1 MAKRILVIPDVH
13 GRTFWKAPVERY
25 LDSVDRI
32 VFLGDYLDPYGQ
44 FVPEDIFNNLMEIIE
59 LKNQNRDK
67 VILLKGNHD
76 QHYSSGLFFEL
87 ASSSRLDA
95 RYWAKYNKT
104 FEEYKDLFQLIFLE
118 KIKETPYLFSHAGLT
133 VYWLEKVNSTLWKF
147 ADGDFSVADPKI
159 VEMINMLDDTDEG
172 QELLS
177 VVGHNRSRIGETT
190 GSLLWADVFE
200 HTTHEAP
207 QVYGLN
213 QVFQVFGHTRLRYN
227 NDMIDAENFAMID
240 SQQSFMIDEDLDK
253 RIVTIEEY
261 EEALPGKT
269 I

>member
-13 GRTFWKAPVERY
+13 GRTFWKASVERY
-25 LDSVDRI
+25 LDTVDRI

-133 VYWLEKVNSTLWKF
+133 VYWLEKVNSILWKF

-159 VEMINMLDDTDEG
+159 VEMINKLDDTDEG
-172 QELLS
+172 QEVLA
-177 VVGHNRSRIGETT
+177 VVGNRRTRIGGETT
-190 GSLLWADVFE
+190 GSLLWADV
-200 HTTHEAP
+200 HEYDTSQAP

-213 QVFQVFGHTRLRYN
+213 LVFQVFGHTRLRN
-227 NDMIDAENFAMID
+227 QIDMIDTENFAMID
-240 SQQSFMIDEDLDK
+240 SQQCFMIDENLDEK
-253 RIVTIEEY
+253 IVTLDEY
-261 EEALPGKT
+261 KEALS
-269 I
+269 